1 MILPVSEICKR
12 IRKMRGIPPKSIK
25 ILCDEVQPTLTYS
38 TPRDIADILAKTF
51 ASVSSNDNYIPS
63 FLPRKR
69 LIEQNLPDFGNM
81 NCSYNK
87 KFEMRELECI
97 LAKINNI
104 TPGEDGVTYGMI
116 KNMPVKA
123 KEFLLRVFN
132 RFFRESYFPPI
143 WNRSTVI
150 PIPKHGKNPNSPK
163 SYRPISLTSCLCKL
177 IVWEPR
183 DQITAYFNTVRQ
195 IAKFGMIVYH
205 KIVINNLI

>member
-1 MILPVSEICKR
+1 MPTPAHINIL
-12 IRKMRGIPPKSIK
+12 MPKSIK
-25 ILCDEVQPTLTYS
+25 ILCDEVQPTPTYS

-69 LIEQNLPDFGNM
+69 LIKQNLPDFGNM
-81 NCSYNK
+81 NCSCNQ
-87 KFEMRELECI
+87 KFKMRELECI
-97 LAKINNI
+97 LAKIKNT

-150 PIPKHGKNPNSPK
+150 PIPKPGKNPNSPK

-177 IVWEPR
+177 MERLINERFMEFLIMHRILTPA
-183 DQITAYFNTVRQ
+183 QSGGVRNRST
-195 IAKFGMIVYH
+195 IDH
-205 KIVINNLI
+205 